1 MFIKHPSSSPPPVV
15 LITGCSAG
23 GIGHSL
29 ALEFAL
35 HHCVVYATA
44 RDPTKLD
51 PTLQSH
57 NIRGLRLDVSDQNSI
72 ASAVDEIIAE
82 SGHID
87 ILVNNAGQGYVTP
100 LVEADINLVQQILD
114 VNLVGVLRLCQTVGP
129 LMMDRR
135 RGAVVNVGSVAAYAA
150 TPWVGIYAAS
160 KAALHALT
168 DTLRLEL
175 RPFGITTMV
184 VAPGSVQS
192 ELISKQSSASLVG
205 SDSRYI
211 KALED
216 IRAKAEYGR
225 HIRQMPA
232 DVFARK
238 VVRKVLYGQSAYVTC
253 GKLASFA
260 WLLYYLPTSVRDF
273 VFARARCHSIP
284 ALAGTQE
291 ALRNFAI
298 QPQTSNYVLEIQHC
312 RK

>member
-1 MFIKHPSSSPPPVV
+1 MFTKRFSSSAPPVV

-29 ALEFAL
+29 AREFAL

-44 RDPTKLD
+44 RDPAKLD

-57 NIRGLRLDVSDQNSI
+57 NIHGLQLDVTDQNSI
-72 ASAVDEIIAE
+72 ASAVDKIVAE

-100 LVEADINLVQQILD
+100 LVEADINSAQHILD
-114 VNLVGVLRLCQTVGP
+114 VNLVGVLRLCQSVCP

-135 RGAVVNVGSVAAYAA
+135 QGVVANVGSVAAYAA

-175 RPFGITTMV
+175 RPFGIATMV

-192 ELISKQSSASLVG
+192 ELISKQSNAGLVG
-205 SDSRYI
+205 SRSRYI
-211 KALED
+211 NALED
-216 IRAKAEYGR
+216 IRAKAEYGK

-238 VVRKVLYGQSAYVTC
+238 VVRKILYGQSAYVTC
-253 GKLASFA
+253 GKFASFA

-273 VFARARCHSIP
+273 VFARAFGIRK
-284 ALAGTQE
+284 
-291 ALRNFAI
+291 
-298 QPQTSNYVLEIQHC
+298 LEKDLH
-312 RK
+312 R

>member
-1 MFIKHPSSSPPPVV
+1 MNSCDRAKTSPHSPPPVV

-238 VVRKVLYGQSAYVTC
+238 RLG
-253 GKLASFA
+253 
-260 WLLYYLPTSVRDF
+260 
-273 VFARARCHSIP
+273 
-284 ALAGTQE
+284 
-291 ALRNFAI
+291 
-298 QPQTSNYVLEIQHC
+298 
-312 RK
+312 